1 MPLALIILSACA
13 TMPGMQNPSPM
24 LEADRPD
31 FSESTETVPPG
42 SIQAEAG
49 YTFSHEQG
57 NMTHSIGELVVR
69 VPTGSHAEIQLAL
82 NSYLI
87 EHVNGLVR
95 RGFEDMEIGTKIRLI
110 EREERSLFPNVS
122 ILAFSTLPTG
132 NRDIGS
138 SVIQPTGKLAL
149 SWQLNETLSLES
161 NANYSY
167 ASEDGTRF
175 SQWATSASLG
185 AQITPRLESF
195 VEWYGI
201 NPISL
206 GIKRADYLD
215 VGAALGFGS
224 SLRLDTW
231 AGVNTRNSTR
241 DYFVGLG
248 VSRRW

>member
-1 MPLALIILSACA
+1 
-13 TMPGMQNPSPM
+13 M

-49 YTFSHEQG
+49 YTFSRQAG
-57 NMTHSIGELVVR
+57 SATHSIGELIVR
-69 VPTGSHAEIQLAL
+69 VPTGHRAEVQFAL

-87 EHVNGLVR
+87 EHSNGSVR

-110 EREERSLFPNVS
+110 EREQRSLVPNIS

-132 NRDIGS
+132 HRVMGS
-138 SVIQPTGKLAL
+138 SVMQPTGKLAL
-149 SWQLNETLSLES
+149 GWQLSERLSLES

-167 ASEDGTRF
+167 ASEEGTRF
-175 SQWATSASLG
+175 SQWATSALLG
-185 AQITPRLESF
+185 TQITPRFESF
-195 VEWYGI
+195 VEWYGM
-201 NPISL
+201 NPVSL
-206 GIKRADYLD
+206 GAKRADYLD
-215 VGAALGFGS
+215 VGGAIGFGS

-231 AGVNTRNSTR
+231 AGVNTRNSAR

-248 VSRRW
+248 VARRW